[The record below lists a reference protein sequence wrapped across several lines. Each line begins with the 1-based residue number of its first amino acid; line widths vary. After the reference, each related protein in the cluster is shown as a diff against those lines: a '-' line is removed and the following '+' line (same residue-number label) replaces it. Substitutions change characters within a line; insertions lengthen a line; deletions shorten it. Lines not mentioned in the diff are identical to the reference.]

1 MPKKSDT
8 KRSPRRSSRQTG
20 RNNKAQ
26 QGRQKA
32 SESQTPRREEHRM
45 DMEE

>member
-1 MPKKSDT
+1 MPKKSET
-8 KRSPRRSSRQTG
+8 KRTPRRSSRPAVRG
-20 RNNKAQ
+20 NKTH

-32 SESQTPRREEHRM
+32 SESQAPRREEHRM